1 MDDEFS
7 FPDADLYQHVYNPA
21 PPTDESKSIL
31 SLPTEIIVD
40 IAKLNFKTAL
50 ALMCTNRVLHAAGVT
65 ALYARVFLRGW
76 MFKVLDPDAPN
87 LIVPGVLGGL
97 LAKQEHTAAL
107 RYLKVVS
114 LPRDTH
120 CLSAF
125 RTLVY
130 RVFERAHGLTCVN
143 LMAMWE
149 SEYSPSPR
157 NGLLQLPYPRNL
169 HTLHLPGPTATFA
182 PLLLT
187 APSLKRVHF
196 GDPCCWSD
204 NTLESCQGP
213 YSQVTSL
220 HYIHHGPGPHTMNG
234 DSLNLFELF
243 PSVERID
250 VSVGELRKVSGKIF
264 RGERALTLA
273 TYSFSSNV
281 SHISGFHGQSSNT
294 CPCGLGWTRSSHMR
308 GRKAC

>member
-7 FPDADLYQHVYNPA
+7 FPDADLYHHVYNPA

-40 IAKLNFKTAL
+40 IAQLNFKTAI

-65 ALYARVFLRGW
+65 ALYARVFLRGRR
-76 MFKVLDPDAPN
+76 FNVLDPDAPN

-97 LAKQEHTAAL
+97 LARQEHTAAL

-114 LPRDTH
+114 LPYDTH
-120 CLSAF
+120 CRSAF
-125 RTLVY
+125 RALVY
-130 RVFERAHGLTCVN
+130 RVFERAHGLVCVN
-143 LMAMWE
+143 LQALFE
-149 SEYSPSPR
+149 SEHSPSPI
-157 NGLLQLPYPRNL
+157 NNLLQLPYPRNL
-169 HTLHLPGPTATFA
+169 HTLRLPSPTGPFV
-182 PLLLT
+182 PHLLT
-187 APSLKRVHF
+187 APSLKEVHF

-204 NTLESCQGP
+204 NTLEYCQGP

-220 HYIHHGPGPHTMNG
+220 HYIHHGLGPHTMNG

-250 VSVGELRKVSGKIF
+250 VSIGELRKVSGKIF
-264 RGERALTLA
+264 RRERALTLA
-273 TYSFSSNV
+273 TYSFSSV
-281 SHISGFHGQSSNT
+281 SHI
-294 CPCGLGWTRSSHMR
+294 
-308 GRKAC
+308 